1 MNVELVYESHSLTED
16 NERGHATGWLDGRLS
31 ETGRLLA
38 AELGERRRNDG
49 IDAVFVSDLGRAVE
63 TAEIALGGTEI
74 PIFRE
79 SRLRECNYGSLNG
92 AALTRLDAEGPQ
104 GLDNRYPNGES
115 WRQAVARVNGFLAE
129 LVRARSGERVLV
141 IGHMSAWYALEC
153 IAREAPLDEVFAIP
167 MKWREG
173 WFYALDERSV
183 AEATPSRSS

>member
-74 PIFRE
+74 RSFA
-79 SRLRECNYGSLNG
+79 SRVYVN
-92 AALTRLDAEGPQ
+92 ATT
-104 GLDNRYPNGES
+104 
-115 WRQAVARVNGFLAE
+115 AR
-129 LVRARSGERVLV
+129 
-141 IGHMSAWYALEC
+141 
-153 IAREAPLDEVFAIP
+153 
-167 MKWREG
+167 
-173 WFYALDERSV
+173 
-183 AEATPSRSS
+183 